1 MRMKKLIVSLLLL
14 VFLIPSVVFA
24 DVTVYDVTVYVKT
37 ALTGSAGA
45 LDSIDG
51 TGLVDGDL
59 AFVFASNVFYT
70 YRLDDDS
77 GAAESSPS
85 VIAPDANGGNKRW
98 ILQNTYN
105 SSYSSISG
113 TPAQYQWGEW
123 VNATTIKGTAV
134 TGSKVVCTDAN
145 GSPVAC
151 TNLTDTAVDLRGYI
165 AGLGL
170 SNAADA
176 DHDITIAAGTCRDS
190 TNAYTLTLASA
201 LTKQIDAAWAEG
213 NNAGGMFTGV
223 VGNNTWY
230 HLFLIRKD
238 SNGALDAG
246 WDTSLTA
253 ANRPAGW
260 TSYRLIRSH
269 KTDGSAN
276 IIADTQEGDCI
287 FFNTAIADLTT
298 GSDRELAALT
308 LSVPPRPG
316 IRAIF
321 NVVVQSISA
330 DASGTMRIGAGN
342 QSNPP
347 TINIGTGNSVNGINE
362 YLGPYELLTSNGQ
375 IYIGFAGLTANVYV
389 YLLGYIDERG
399 RNR

>member
-201 LTKQIDAAWAEG
+201 LTKQIDAAWAAG
-213 NNAGGMFTGV
+213 TNAGGLDTGSV
-223 VGNNTWY
+223 ANSTFY
-230 HLFLIRKD
+230 YIFLIRKD
-238 SNGALDAG
+238 SDGSIDALFSASATAPTMPEGYTYFRRIGALV
-246 WDTSLTA
+246 
-253 ANRPAGW
+253 
-260 TSYRLIRSH
+260 
-269 KTDGSAN
+269 TDGSAN
-276 IIADTQEGDCI
+276 IRNGAWNGDT
-287 FFNTAIADLTT
+287 FTYNTKIN
-298 GSDRELAALT
+298 DRASAALANTNRTVGT
-308 LSVPPRPG
+308 LSVPPNTTALLVLQFQTASGAGFVNLGPTTDADIAPTAATDSMYNFGTALAPSYREV
-316 IRAIF
+316 R
-321 NVVVQSISA
+321 A
-330 DASGTMRIGAGN
+330 DASSQIYFR
-342 QSNPP
+342 
-347 TINIGTGNSVNGINE
+347 GNSTNA
-362 YLGPYELLTSNGQ
+362 
-375 IYIGFAGLTANVYV
+375 YIGIQT
-389 YLLGYIDERG
+389 LGWIDTRG
-399 RNR
+399 RDL